1 LTTLNDNITIHEIKT
16 RQIYLLFF
24 LWEIEFAKGAAS
36 CTFSYE
42 FPEINQLSLVWWMVL
57 FAL

>member
-24 LWEIEFAKGAAS
+24 LWEIEFVKGAIPAAFH
-36 CTFSYE
+36 TN
-42 FPEINQLSLVWWMVL
+42 FPL
-57 FAL
+57 FFLYALAGLKRIF